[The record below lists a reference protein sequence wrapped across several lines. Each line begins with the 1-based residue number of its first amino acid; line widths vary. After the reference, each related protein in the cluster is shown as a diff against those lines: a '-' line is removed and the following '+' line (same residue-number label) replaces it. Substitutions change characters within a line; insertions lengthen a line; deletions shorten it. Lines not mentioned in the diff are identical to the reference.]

1 MIRLF
6 DGRLAGCAL
15 RARTT
20 RHDKPNFVT
29 GREQTPNR
37 RRSQVSSVLRK

>member
-6 DGRLAGCAL
+6 DGRVSGCAL
-15 RARTT
+15 RARIT
-20 RHDKPNFVT
+20 RRDKPNFVT
-29 GREQTPNR
+29 GREQTSNR

>member
-6 DGRLAGCAL
+6 DERLGGCAL
-15 RARTT
+15 RARII
-20 RHDKPNFVT
+20 RRDKPKFLT
-29 GREQTPNR
+29 RREQTSNR